1 MNRLLPFLLG
11 LLIALATP
19 AQAVSLSDVVL
30 PETLD
35 AGGDTL
41 QLNGWGVR
49 KKFFLKLY
57 VGALY
62 LPQPSSDAGAILD
75 ADTPIGVRLHILSKL
90 VSAKRMEKAIEEGF
104 EKSTHGN
111 VAPIRREIDRFLTF
125 FHDNVSEDDIFDIVY
140 TPKQGVRVV
149 LNGRELGVIDTNP
162 RPFRKAL
169 FGIWLGEEPVQDDLK
184 AAMLGRRE

>member
-11 LLIALATP
+11 LLITLGTP

-35 AGGDTL
+35 AGGKSL
-41 QLNGWGVR
+41 RLNGWGVR

-62 LPQPSSDAGAILD
+62 LPRPTSDASAILA
-75 ADTPIGVRLHILSKL
+75 ADTPIGVRLHILSRL
-90 VSAKRMEKAIEEGF
+90 VSAKRMEKAIREGF

-111 VAPIRREIDRFLTF
+111 VAPIRHEIDRFLSF
-125 FHDNVSEDDIFDIVY
+125 FHDNVDEDDIFDIIY
-140 TPKQGVRVV
+140 TPKRGVLIV
-149 LNGRELGVIDTNP
+149 LNGRELGVIDTN
-162 RPFRKAL
+162 RQSFRKAL
-169 FGIWLGEEPVQDDLK
+169 FGIWLGDEPVQDDLK
-184 AAMLGRRE
+184 AAMLGKPK